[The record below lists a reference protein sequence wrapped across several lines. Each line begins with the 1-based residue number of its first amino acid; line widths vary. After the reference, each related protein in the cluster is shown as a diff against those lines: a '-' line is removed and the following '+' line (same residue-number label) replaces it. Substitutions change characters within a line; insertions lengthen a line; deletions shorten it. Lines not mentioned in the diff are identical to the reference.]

1 MFDQVNDITFSKAA
15 GEKDSLE
22 CLVQSLTYFELAPE
36 PIPPTKNDLAAV
48 DVMYAYFERA

>member
-15 GEKDSLE
+15 GENDCLE
-22 CLVQSLTYFELAPE
+22 CLVQAVTYFELAPE
-36 PIPPTKNDLAAV
+36 PISPTKNDLAAV

>member
-22 CLVQSLTYFELAPE
+22 CLVQSLTYFELTPE

-48 DVMYAYFERA
+48 DAMYAYFEGA

>member
-15 GEKDSLE
+15 GENDSLE
-22 CLVQSLTYFELAPE
+22 CLVQAVTYFELAPE

-48 DVMYAYFERA
+48 DVMHAYFERA